1 MGSAVGSPMGPSTGH
16 QAPKTNVS
24 ILGGEGSMLG
34 LTRLPGP
41 PAATRWEP
49 EPLGYQEL
57 KSERTELPASRLLEE
72 TALGRPRAE
81 DSGTAPGLGWG
92 GLGAAAQG
100 ITGQSGEPGLGE
112 PRGPA

>member
-1 MGSAVGSPMGPSTGH
+1 
-16 QAPKTNVS
+16 
-24 ILGGEGSMLG
+24 MLG

-81 DSGTAPGLGWG
+81 DSGTAPGLGGPWG
-92 GLGAAAQG
+92 GGAGNHGAIG
-100 ITGQSGEPGLGE
+100 RTGAGGAPGPCVTTAPALTRPSCC
-112 PRGPA
+112 PRRLR